1 MFGQCFKCLREELAD
16 KGGEI
21 IEKADVPYE
30 YDDEAEENVPAG
42 TMRQLGDPLPEL
54 PKAKGENTRSVLF
67 VTDKFLQKIVKE
79 KGSSLLDQVKVLEW
93 KPGTDLHLPKENR
106 PAGPYRLGL

>member
-1 MFGQCFKCLREELAD
+1 MVLELAD

-21 IEKADVPYE
+21 IEKADAQ
-30 YDDEAEENVPAG
+30 DEADPAGDAEETVPAG
-42 TMRQLGDPLPEL
+42 AMRQLGDPLPEL

-79 KGSSLLDQVKVLEW
+79 KRIFVAGPSQSSGMEVR
-93 KPGTDLHLPKENR
+93 NR
-106 PAGPYRLGL
+106 PAPTEREQVGRTLPLGYGL